1 MVPLVSW
8 LARRGRCAC
17 GQVRL
22 PMFYPAV
29 ELGALLVAAWAALV
43 VDGWLLVATCALGWT
58 LLALAWIDAR
68 HLHLP
73 DALTLPLIPAGL
85 LVIGLIEPA
94 KLLPHALAALTGGLG
109 FWALAGLYRKLR
121 GREGLGL
128 GDAKLLAAGGA
139 WAGPFGLPGVILAAA
154 VAGLAFAL
162 IRRLAGR
169 PLDATTELPFG
180 PHLALGIWLVW
191 LYGPLQFA

>member
-1 MVPLVSW
+1 MVPLLSW
-8 LARRGRCAC
+8 LVRRGRCAC
-17 GQVRL
+17 GKVVL